1 MSTCEARWVEDA
13 QPPRRLAFS
22 IKSIALR
29 LLLVLVMASGFGLM
43 PIAKTVN
50 AHGGGLDGNGG
61 HNCRVGSC
69 AGTYHCHRCPCGCS
83 SSSNSPSRPSPP
95 PVSRPSV
102 SLARCVRTSGVTYF
116 SKNEIALMQAML
128 RFLGHNP
135 GPVDGIYGSRTRG
148 ALNSFEAKFGLTRSS
163 SSTIYY
169 SSITRLLIAC
179 R

>member
-1 MSTCEARWVEDA
+1 MTTCEVNQEFDSPSR
-13 QPPRRLAFS
+13 QGPTTTS
-22 IKSIALR
+22 KSIALR
-29 LLLVLVMASGFGLM
+29 ILLVLVMASGFGLM
-43 PIAKTVN
+43 PTPKVVS

-83 SSSNSPSRPSPP
+83 TSSNSPNRPSPP
-95 PVSRPSV
+95 PTSRPSV

-128 RFLGHNP
+128 KFLGYNP
-135 GPVDGIYGSRTRG
+135 GPIDGIYGSRTRG
-148 ALNSFEAKFGLTRSS
+148 ALNSFETRFGLTRSS
-163 SSTIYY
+163 SSSIYY
-169 SSITRLLIAC
+169 SSISRLLIAC